1 MILEN
6 ILKIY
11 RNGWNHQEIEH
22 IKRRFGGKK
31 CLKDRKTRRVES
43 WKLREKRRQN
53 DEGEL
58 SLKKNRQ
65 F

>member
-1 MILEN
+1 MN
-6 ILKIY
+6 
-11 RNGWNHQEIEH
+11 RWNHQEIEH

-31 CLKDRKTRRVES
+31 CLKGRKPRRVES
-43 WKLREKRRQN
+43 WKLREKRKQN